1 LAIARL
7 GPLTIATLPVEMTT
21 TAGWRIRKALAAQE
35 VPRRVVVVGLANEYL
50 SYVTTAEEYEE
61 QDYEGAS
68 TIFGEKSADCFLR
81 RLVALAQTQPVP
93 QLQVGSATFPAGV
106 EPLRLQFGP
115 MLAPPFRGTGDEE
128 LLAPFASGDLPS
140 DRWPRFAWTEPAEN
154 DWKTERRRI
163 TIFEKEQ
170 GTWRERHD
178 ADGPDDD
185 QGTNL
190 LTVQQGATK
199 TTREWLVFWIPPREP
214 PATLFRFR
222 VITPDGQTLESP
234 PFSIGGGTP

>member
-1 LAIARL
+1 MA
-7 GPLTIATLPVEMTT
+7 T
-21 TAGWRIRKALAAQE
+21 TAGWRIRNALTTQE
-35 VPRRVVVVGLANEYL
+35 TPRRVVLVGLANEYL

-106 EPLRLQFGP
+106 EPLRLEFGP
-115 MLAPPFRGTGDEE
+115 MLAPPFRGPGDEE
-128 LLAPFASGDLPS
+128 LLAPFAGADHAS
-140 DRWPRFAWTEPAEN
+140 DQWPRFAWTEPATN
-154 DWKTERRRI
+154 DWKTGSRRI
-163 TIFEKEQ
+163 SILEEQ
-170 GTWRERHD
+170 QNTWRERHY

-199 TTREWLVFWIPPREP
+199 TTREWLVFWIPPQTP
-214 PATLFRFR
+214 PATRLRFR
-222 VITPDGQTLESP
+222 VITPDGQSLDSP
-234 PFSIGGGTP
+234 PFSIVGGAP